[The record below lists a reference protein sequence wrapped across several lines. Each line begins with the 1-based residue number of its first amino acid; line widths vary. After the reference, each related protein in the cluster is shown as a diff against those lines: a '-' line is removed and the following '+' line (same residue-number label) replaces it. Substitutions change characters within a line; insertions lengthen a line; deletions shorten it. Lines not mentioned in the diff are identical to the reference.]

1 MEDQNAEKMR
11 TFDGLAH
18 KVSEGNKESTG
29 NSSRSHSHYIL
40 AKNGHINVEVKGN
53 GLICWHGMVFRLL
66 TSSRSTV
73 TEQKVK
79 WKKDEDVQFMQEKCE
94 QDQPCR

>member
-11 TFDGLAH
+11 TFDGPAH
-18 KVSEGNKESTG
+18 EVSEGNKESTG

-66 TSSRSTV
+66 ASSRSTV

-94 QDQPCR
+94 QAQPCR